1 MTNISRYSISILN
14 LFLKAVNKALITST
28 KVMKFP
34 PDINSILRR
43 LSDIRATEGVTSL
56 KKVRH
61 QWPRRDLQPWHK
73 SAVLVRLALS
83 NKSFGQQQRHC
94 LGLNVI
100 PKCWMEGAGG
110 GFRLSFMSKGAHPQ
124 DVTSHN
130 RIRSLLNRITG
141 TTQITFRLIRA
152 SCQTRSHTW
161 PVSSSASINL
171 TPNADTNAN
180 HSHDTGFFGADFP
193 ALSFGALN
201 PYFPSLSWPALS
213 PGLPFFSPLAA
224 ASQQRGTEHLI
235 VCEEAHRQCFY

>member
-1 MTNISRYSISILN
+1 MTNISRFSFSILK
-14 LFLKAVNKALITST
+14 LFLKAVNKPLITS

-34 PDINSILRR
+34 PSINSILRR

-56 KKVRH
+56 KKVTH
-61 QWPRRDLQPWHK
+61 QSPERDLQPWHK

-94 LGLNVI
+94 PGLNVI
-100 PKCWMEGAGG
+100 PQRWMEGAGG
-110 GFRLSFMSKGAHPQ
+110 GFRTSFMSKGAHLQ
-124 DVTSHN
+124 AVSSHN
-130 RIRSLLNRITG
+130 RIRSLLNGITA
-141 TTQITFRLIRA
+141 TTQVTFRLIRA
-152 SCQTRSHTW
+152 LRRTRSHTW
-161 PVSSSASINL
+161 PASSSASINL
-171 TPNADTNAN
+171 TPNVDTNAN
-180 HSHDTGFFGADFP
+180 HSHDTGFFGPDFP

-201 PYFPSLSWPALS
+201 PYFLSLSWPTLS